1 MIHELG
7 IIHILIEANI
17 NATYFEDSQKK
28 NVSYEKG
35 LIYLIF
41 KSMLTVMKPIIIIN
55 SIHTGKYTNVR
66 GNMRS
71 LQ

>member
-1 MIHELG
+1 MPHTLK
-7 IIHILIEANI
+7 
-17 NATYFEDSQKK
+17 TVKKK